1 MSANTGEVIV
11 MTTFQLLL
19 IAATLGVIPA
29 SKFVHALVRL
39 LFELVAGAVMVF
51 LLVALMAIAS
61 HGKLI

>member
-1 MSANTGEVIV
+1 

-39 LFELVAGAVMVF
+39 LFELIAGAIMVF
-51 LLVALMAIAS
+51 LLVVLVAIAS
-61 HGKLI
+61 HGKWI